1 MRDVAVL
8 PLSAFIICKDE
19 AGYLGDCIESLT
31 SCAEI
36 VIVDSGS
43 IDGTLDLIESYIA
56 QDFPIRLIERGWPGY
71 AAQKQFALEQC
82 TQPWCL
88 NIDADERLDR
98 AFVEALPAL
107 LDAPDHVVGWKIARR
122 PFLIGY
128 GYTPE
133 RAHER
138 RNLRLIRKERGAYD
152 LSLKVHEGIVPD
164 GEVRPSK
171 RGSLLHFRP
180 LPLDEQILKEN
191 KYSSLK
197 ADMQMEKGREP
208 CLIKL
213 LFSPATYFLRLYFRT
228 GLWRCGV
235 PGLIQAMTG
244 AAYSFMTEAKKF
256 ERTALRN
263 GPPVETGSEIWWRS
277 PQADPNETT
286 KDKV

>member
-1 MRDVAVL
+1 MNEPLR
-8 PLSAFIICKDE
+8 LSAFIICKDE
-19 AGYLGDCIESLT
+19 AAYLGGCIESLR
-31 SCAEI
+31 SCSEI

-43 IDGTLDLIESYIA
+43 TDGTLGLIADYEGKG
-56 QDFPIRLIERGWPGY
+56 FPIRLFERGWPGY

-82 TQPWCL
+82 TRPWCL
-88 NIDADERLDR
+88 NMDADERLDR
-98 AFVEALPAL
+98 ALVNALPEL

-138 RNLRLIRKERGAYD
+138 RNLRLIRNGRGAYD

-164 GEVRPSK
+164 GEVRPAP

-191 KYSSLK
+191 RYSSLK
-197 ADMQMEKGREP
+197 ADMQMEKGRRP
-208 CLIKL
+208 SLVKL

-256 ERTALRN
+256 ERTALRD
-263 GPPVETGSEIWWRS
+263 GAPVEHGPEVWWRR
-277 PQADPNETT
+277 NENQEE
-286 KDKV
+286 KA

>member
-1 MRDVAVL
+1 MAL
-8 PLSAFIICKDE
+8 PLSAFIICKNE
-19 AGYLGDCIESLT
+19 AAYLGNCLESLRCC
-31 SCAEI
+31 SEI
-36 VIVDSGS
+36 VVVDSGS
-43 IDGTLDLIESYIA
+43 TDGTLDLIADYAERG
-56 QDFPIRLIERGWPGY
+56 FPIRLFERGWPGY

-98 AFVEALPAL
+98 ALVDALPAL
-107 LDAPDHVVGWKIARR
+107 LAASDHIAGWKIARR

-133 RAHER
+133 HAHER
-138 RNLRLIRKERGAYD
+138 RNLRLIRKGRGTYD
-152 LSLKVHEGIVPD
+152 LSLMVHEGIVPD

-171 RGSLLHFRP
+171 EGSLLHFRP

-191 KYSSLK
+191 NYSSLK
-197 ADMQMEKGREP
+197 ADMQLERGRKP
-208 CLIKL
+208 SVVKL
-213 LFSPATYFLRLYFRT
+213 LFSPTTYFLRLYFRT

-256 ERTALRN
+256 ERTALRD
-263 GPPVETGSEIWWRS
+263 GPPVEDGTEIWWRES
-277 PQADPNETT
+277 GNSEERDIA
-286 KDKV
+286 